1 MIPITAKPDLITPL
15 TQIKSIT
22 PVSTDLDSQ
31 KNSSEFLPGQK
42 YQALVDARLS
52 NGNARVLIAN
62 QWFQMQLPENFQSGV
77 KIELLVTSRL
87 PELQFQIINGTQ
99 EQASDQPATIS
110 STGKLISALL
120 QDAHK
125 QSTPTS
131 QNTQISPSISS
142 ESSINSTEL
151 PSLLQKAI
159 SQSGLFYESH
169 QAQWINGEKTLQSL
183 HQEPQNKMNST
194 VMAAM
199 DQSVARAV
207 AASSNTMDVAV
218 NNQINTLVTQQLSTL
233 ETGQVVWRG
242 EIWHNQPMEWEI
254 YEQPE
259 DHKQNEHEQTVQW
272 HTKLHLTMPNLGE
285 ITAKIAFGPHGLTIK
300 LDAIDRNTIDLL
312 KNNQQPLASQ
322 IQAAGLN
329 VQSVEIH
336 QYEK

>member
-1 MIPITAKPDLITPL
+1 MIPITAKPDLVTPL

-62 QWFQMQLPENFQSGV
+62 QWFQMQLPENFQSGA

-99 EQASDQPATIS
+99 EQASDQLATIS
-110 STGKLISALL
+110 STGKLISTLL

-131 QNTQISPSISS
+131 QNTQTSPSISS
-142 ESSINSTEL
+142 GSSINSTEL

-285 ITAKIAFGPHGLTIK
+285 ITARIAFGPHGLTIK

-336 QYEK
+336 QHEK

>member
-1 MIPITAKPDLITPL
+1 MIPITAKPDLVTPL

-42 YQALVDARLS
+42 YQAIVDARLS

-62 QWFQMQLPENFQSGV
+62 QWFQMQLPENFQSGA

-87 PELQFQIINGTQ
+87 PELQFQITNGTQ

-142 ESSINSTEL
+142 GSSINSTEL

-159 SQSGLFYESH
+159 SQSGLFYEFH

-194 VMAAM
+194 LMAAM

-207 AASSNTMDVAV
+207 AASSNTMDIAV

-285 ITAKIAFGPHGLTIK
+285 ITARIAFGPHGLTIK

-336 QYEK
+336 QHEK

>member
-1 MIPITAKPDLITPL
+1 MIPITAKPDLVTPL

-62 QWFQMQLPENFQSGV
+62 QWFQMQLPENFQSGA

-99 EQASDQPATIS
+99 EHASDQPATIS

-142 ESSINSTEL
+142 GSSINSTEL

-207 AASSNTMDVAV
+207 AASSNTMDIAV

-259 DHKQNEHEQTVQW
+259 DHEQNEHEQTVQW

-285 ITAKIAFGPHGLTIK
+285 ITARIAFGLHGLTIK
-300 LDAIDRNTIDLL
+300 LDAIDKNTTDLL

-336 QYEK
+336 QHEK

>member
-1 MIPITAKPDLITPL
+1 MIPITAKPDLVTPL

-62 QWFQMQLPENFQSGV
+62 QWFQMQLPENFQPGA
-77 KIELLVTSRL
+77 KIELSVTSRL

-99 EQASDQPATIS
+99 EQASDQLATIS
-110 STGKLISALL
+110 STGKLISTLL

-131 QNTQISPSISS
+131 QNTQTSPSISS
-142 ESSINSTEL
+142 GSSINSTEL
-151 PSLLQKAI
+151 TSLLQKAI

-218 NNQINTLVTQQLSTL
+218 NNQINTLVTQQLSIL

-259 DHKQNEHEQTVQW
+259 DHKQNEHKQTVQW
-272 HTKLHLTMPNLGE
+272 HTRLHLTMPNLGE
-285 ITAKIAFGPHGLTIK
+285 ITARIAFGPHGLTIK
-300 LDAIDRNTIDLL
+300 LDAIDRRTVDLL

-336 QYEK
+336 QHEK

>member
-1 MIPITAKPDLITPL
+1 MIPITAKPDLVTPL

-62 QWFQMQLPENFQSGV
+62 QWFQMQLPENFQSGA

-99 EQASDQPATIS
+99 EQASDQLATIS
-110 STGKLISALL
+110 STGKLISTLL

-131 QNTQISPSISS
+131 QNTQTSPSISS
-142 ESSINSTEL
+142 GSSINSTEL
-151 PSLLQKAI
+151 TSLLQKAI

-285 ITAKIAFGPHGLTIK
+285 ITARIAFGPHGLTIK

-336 QYEK
+336 QHEK

>member
-1 MIPITAKPDLITPL
+1 MIPITAKPDLVTPL

-31 KNSSEFLPGQK
+31 KNNSEFLPGQK
-42 YQALVDARLS
+42 YQALVDSRLA

-62 QWFQMQLPENFQSGV
+62 QWFQMQLPENFQPGA
-77 KIELLVTSRL
+77 KIELSVSSRL
-87 PELQFQIINGTQ
+87 PDLQFQIVNAVQ

-110 STGKLISALL
+110 STGKLISTLL
-120 QDAHK
+120 HGAQK
-125 QSTPTS
+125 QSSPTP
-131 QNTQISPSISS
+131 QNNQISSPISTG
-142 ESSINSTEL
+142 SSINSTEL

-194 VMAAM
+194 VMAI
-199 DQSVARAV
+199 DQSATRAV
-207 AASSNTMDVAV
+207 VASSNTMEVAV
-218 NNQINTLVTQQLSTL
+218 NNQVTTLVTQQLSTL

-259 DHKQNEHEQTVQW
+259 DHGKNEQEQTAQW
-272 HTKLHLTMPNLGE
+272 HTRLHLTMPNLGE
-285 ITAKIAFGPHGLTIK
+285 ITARIAFGPHGLTIK
-300 LDAIDRNTIDLL
+300 LDAIDMDTVDLL
-312 KNNQQPLASQ
+312 KNNQQPLTSQ
-322 IQAAGLN
+322 IQATGLN
-329 VQSVEIH
+329 IQSVEIH
-336 QYEK
+336 QHEE